1 MAIQIE
7 RRLFTVAEYEQ
18 MIRDGILKE
27 GERIEL
33 IEGEIA
39 KMSPINHLHA
49 ACVASLEFLFRESLG
64 RRAYVWSQNPI
75 WIDNRNRPQPDVTLL
90 KWRDDLYRRKR
101 PAPEDVLLVVEVS
114 DSSLKLDREGKML
127 LYARAGI
134 AEYWIANLQER
145 IIEIHQ
151 QPTANGY
158 QSIRKAPAGETIALP
173 QGLGGALAVSDI
185 YESE

>member
-49 ACVASLEFLFRESLG
+49 ACVASLEFLFRESVG

-75 WIDNRNRPQPDVTLL
+75 WIDNRNRLQPDVALL
-90 KWRDDLYRRKR
+90 RWRDDLYRRKR

-134 AEYWIANLQER
+134 SEYWIANLQEH
-145 IIEIHQ
+145 IIEIYQ
-151 QPTANGY
+151 QPTTNGY
-158 QSIRKAPAGETIALP
+158 LSVRKAQAGETVALP
-173 QGLGGALAVSDI
+173 QVLGGALNVDDI
-185 YESE
+185 LEAE